1 MKTFFYYPIE
11 KVQFWPSQL
20 IIVVRLRF
28 DQGYLV
34 VADLIV
40 IRIRRNMLRPTL
52 RPSAESFVQNQLD
65 VALIDKGSN
74 TDIWELTAQ
83 WSSNSLS
90 WKILGAS
97 SDAAIQ
103 YIRPLV
109 YRLYMNQSAPLGTDY
124 TYGRNPFPPRTPS

>member
-52 RPSAESFVQNQLD
+52 RSSAESFVQKLLD
-65 VALIDKGSN
+65 ATLIEKGSN
-74 TDIWELTAQ
+74 TDILRAP
-83 WSSNSLS
+83 S
-90 WKILGAS
+90 
-97 SDAAIQ
+97 
-103 YIRPLV
+103 YHPL
-109 YRLYMNQSAPLGTDY
+109 RKQLLGTY
-124 TYGRNPFPPRTPS
+124 FEAPFQISIQ